1 MSQATAENDRRLGN
15 VVLIGAVTSVD
26 AGSAT
31 AVVQLGELTSPP
43 LPVGQMRAGALQFWW
58 MPTPGEQVVVVSPS
72 GDVAQGVIIASIYA
86 GNAPSSNEAEPQI
99 NLAGGK
105 LVVNGDIEVS
115 GDVVASGVS
124 LVTHTHGGVLP
135 GGANTGEPN

>member
-1 MSQATAENDRRLGN
+1 MNMQAAETDRRLAN
-15 VVLIGAVTSVD
+15 LVMIGKVTAID
-26 AGSAT
+26 AGAAT

-58 MPTPGEQVVVVSPS
+58 MPTEGEQVVVVCPS
-72 GDVAQGVIIASIYA
+72 GDVAQGVIVAAIYA
-86 GNAPSSNEAEPQI
+86 GNAPSANAAEPQI
-99 NLAGGK
+99 NLDGGK
-105 LVVNGDIEVS
+105 MKVNGSIEVT
-115 GDVVASGVS
+115 GDVVASGIS